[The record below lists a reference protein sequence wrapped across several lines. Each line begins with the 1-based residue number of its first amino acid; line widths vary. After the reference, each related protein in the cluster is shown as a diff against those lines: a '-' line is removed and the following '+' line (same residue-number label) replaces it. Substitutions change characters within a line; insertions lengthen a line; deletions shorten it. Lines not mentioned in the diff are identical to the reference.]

1 MTLDMAAWR
10 ATVAR
15 CGGEMAQDAEAAV
28 TSRRSIRAFL
38 PEPVPR
44 AIVERIIA
52 GAARAPSGT
61 NMQPW
66 QVTVA
71 TGATLDRV
79 NAAVTSA
86 YLTEGVP
93 PDQEYRYYPPD
104 FPEPYLARR
113 RACGW
118 GLYGLLGIA
127 KGDHAAMKAQHARNY
142 SFFGAPVGLV
152 VSLDRRLERGSWI
165 DVGMFVQNLTIMA
178 RHFGLHSCA
187 QAAYAPF
194 HRLLRRELGIPEG
207 EVVIC
212 GLALGFA
219 DWSKPENGLV
229 TDRAPLDD
237 FVRWPD

>member
-10 ATVAR
+10 ETVAR
-15 CGGEMAQDAEAAV
+15 CGGSVAEDAEAAV

-44 AIVERIIA
+44 AVIERIIA

-71 TGATLDRV
+71 TGAALDRV
-79 NAAVTSA
+79 NEAVSAA
-86 YLTEGVP
+86 YLAGGVP
-93 PDQEYRYYPPD
+93 PDQEYRYYPPE

-118 GLYGLLGIA
+118 GLYGRLGIA
-127 KGDHAAMKAQHARNY
+127 KGDHAAMRAQHARNY
-142 SFFGAPVGLV
+142 RFFDAPAGLV
-152 VSLDRRLERGSWI
+152 ISMDRRLERGSWI
-165 DVGMFVQNLTIMA
+165 DVGMFVQNLTVMA
-178 RHFGLHSCA
+178 RHFGLHSCT

-194 HRLLRRELGIPEG
+194 HHLLRRELGIPEG

-229 TDRAPLDD
+229 TERAPLDE
-237 FVRWPD
+237 FVRWA

>member
-1 MTLDMAAWR
+1 MAAWR

-15 CGGEMAQDAEAAV
+15 CGATMAVDAEDAV

-44 AIVERIIA
+44 PVIERIIA

-71 TGATLDRV
+71 TGETLARV
-79 NAAVTSA
+79 NQAATAA
-86 YLTEGVP
+86 YLADGVP
-93 PDQEYRYYPPD
+93 RDQEYRYYPAE

-118 GLYGLLGIA
+118 GLYGRLGIA
-127 KGDHAAMKAQHARNY
+127 KGDHEAMRAQHARNY
-142 SFFGAPVGLV
+142 RFFDAPVGLI
-152 VSLDRRLERGSWI
+152 VSMDRRLERGSWI
-165 DVGMFVQNLTIMA
+165 DVGMFVQNLAVMA

-194 HRLLRRELGIPEG
+194 HRVLRRELGIPEG

-237 FVRWPD
+237 FVRWP